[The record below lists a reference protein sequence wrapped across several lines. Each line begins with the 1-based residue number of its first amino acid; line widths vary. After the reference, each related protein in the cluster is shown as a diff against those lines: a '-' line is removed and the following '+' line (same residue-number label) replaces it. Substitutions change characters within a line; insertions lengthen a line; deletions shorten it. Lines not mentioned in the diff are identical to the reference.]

1 MSITQGLFSDV
12 LANAPGG
19 GTADWSKTLPMAG
32 AVDWTKVTP
41 FQVIN
46 PLTGYNYGSTQGT
59 AAPAKPAE
67 SEAPQMSEYQKWL
80 AKQSQSNTD
89 RGGGN
94 NPGYQGT
101 YTDKDWADI
110 KAIRDELG
118 WGNEVDSNN
127 LKGFLGAATGFLTGN
142 PLTGMGYA
150 YQQAQKGDAALR
162 AYQAAQQS
170 GLSLSNYRDI
180 VNQMSVNGQGG
191 FMAGPAPNQ
200 GMSLADQYAAYNSGR
215 VAYNEGGGGT
225 TAAADPYSGSPGG
238 ESSGGSYA
246 GGDFGYSGADRGSY
260 F

>member
-32 AVDWTKVTP
+32 AVDWAKVTP

-59 AAPAKPAE
+59 AAKPAE
-67 SEAPQMSEYQKWL
+67 AEAPQMSEYQKWL
-80 AKQSQSNTD
+80 AKQSQTYTSSD

-94 NPGYQGT
+94 DNREAGWYERTTPEERAAFFAENPTLAKISEAGINLFGSINPYGLASLQERVSPGLSAQYRAET
-101 YTDKDWADI
+101 
-110 KAIRDELG
+110 LG
-118 WGNEVDSNN
+118 
-127 LKGFLGAATGFLTGN
+127 L
-142 PLTGMGYA
+142 PLA
-150 YQQAQKGDAALR
+150 YSQQAQAQRAAE
-162 AYQAAQQS
+162 AAAMAQNDYFSSIGVPTNSAMSMMSQQDMNALNNELAS
-170 GLSLSNYRDI
+170 YAS
-180 VNQMSVNGQGG
+180 MS
-191 FMAGPAPNQ
+191 
-200 GMSLADQYAAYNSGR
+200 
-215 VAYNEGGGGT
+215 GGGGS
-225 TAAADPYSGSPGG
+225 ANDSYSGSPGG